1 MLFVVVNS
9 LLQKHICTFF
19 LHLEVKKTIPSH
31 NWAIALYIDQLT
43 LSNVTHIAWSLS
55 LDIKF
60 CFVARWWLS
69 LAYPGY
75 YRRANFFC
83 ISLQNLASRAC
94 TREAISGQGEKEQ
107 AVSKRCFQLLA
118 RAVGSTFF
126 YWYKRPPKV
135 IRLVT
140 CFRILFSSQMNC
152 KRSYPWLRL
161 TSKARN
167 NWNETRTATHTAI
180 THLSNLIHG
189 IYQER

>member
-1 MLFVVVNS
+1 M
-9 LLQKHICTFF
+9 QKHICTFF
-19 LHLEVKKTIPSH
+19 LHLTIASH

-43 LSNVTHIAWSLS
+43 LSNVTHIAWSLGYKILFCGS
-55 LDIKF
+55 LVVVTHLPGLLWASQLLLHFLTK
-60 CFVARWWLS
+60 LS
-69 LAYPGY
+69 E
-75 YRRANFFC
+75 
-83 ISLQNLASRAC
+83 SC

-107 AVSKRCFQLLA
+107 ALSKRCFQLLA
-118 RAVGSTFF
+118 RAVGSTLF

-167 NWNETRTATHTAI
+167 KWNETRTATHTAI